1 MRSFPWEPRV
11 LISRSSAEIRPKPTI
26 APNQVSRLHRMMVI
40 SGPAPQVAP
49 QRWCSRPSAHRRTR
63 AASEDHAARE
73 FVFAGTRRG
82 SPALRLL
89 PRDGQRAHS
98 DPSDFEQFEAEGL
111 DLQEDAEHRG
121 AIFKQAGQ
129 HRLAV
134 LQLRLHRGKGGE
146 SGRAELAAYADRVKA
161 RRFGHAV
168 IVRADLVSRGHRNL
182 MILPAMRP
190 CYSDDIQD
198 RPAERSRNCRA
209 R

>member
-1 MRSFPWEPRV
+1 M
-11 LISRSSAEIRPKPTI
+11 PTI

-40 SGPAPQVAP
+40 SGRAPQVAP
-49 QRWCSRPSAHRRTR
+49 RPSAHRRTR

-134 LQLRLHRGKGGE
+134 LQLRLHRGEGGE
-146 SGRAELAAYADRVKA
+146 SGRAELAAYADRVQA

-182 MILPAMRP
+182 MILLAMRR